1 MTDSQVSILL
11 WESQDHRDGCI
22 NKSRNFITLEKQ
34 PEEKQMHFW
43 YLNERNLKWIC
54 VTDPALFC
62 GLLAVFFSVV
72 FLPHCAR
79 RRRKQAGLFNLLHYI
94 SCTIRFFEDDCLVNS
109 SSRSVDIWLE
119 GFILCAQRIGL

>member
-1 MTDSQVSILL
+1 M
-11 WESQDHRDGCI
+11 
-22 NKSRNFITLEKQ
+22 NFRYVNQ
-34 PEEKQMHFW
+34 
-43 YLNERNLKWIC
+43 RNLKWIC
-54 VTDPALFC
+54 IIDPAPFYDVCCLGVCVCVCFP
-62 GLLAVFFSVV
+62 VV
-72 FLPHCAR
+72 FIPHCGR